1 MVSGKK
7 KNNFIEDGKINEKII
22 NKIRI
27 IGKNNS
33 ITHQTKINL

>member
-22 NKIRI
+22 NKII
-27 IGKNNS
+27 
-33 ITHQTKINL
+33 INLSLRDKNRR